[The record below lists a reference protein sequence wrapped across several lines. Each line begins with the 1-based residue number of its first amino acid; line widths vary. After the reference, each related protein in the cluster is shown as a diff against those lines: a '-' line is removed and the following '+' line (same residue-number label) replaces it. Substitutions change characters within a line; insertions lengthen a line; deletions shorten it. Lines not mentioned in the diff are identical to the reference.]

1 MKNATMEELEKLIRD
16 DICGICDELGADGKC
31 SELAQG
37 ECSLFHLFPLVA
49 QTIQET
55 TSDDIN
61 VYLRAIR
68 EKVCTICLSEP
79 PGAGC
84 VKRIEARCA
93 LDSYLPL
100 IVDVI
105 ERTSGKAF
113 ERSVL

>member
-1 MKNATMEELEKLIRD
+1 MTGVTTEDLEKLIKEE
-16 DICGICDELGADGKC
+16 ICGICDELGPDGKC
-31 SELAQG
+31 AELAQG
-37 ECSLFHLFPLVA
+37 ECALFRLFPLVA

-68 EKVCTICLSEP
+68 EKVCTICLNEP
-79 PGAGC
+79 IGAGC
-84 VKRIEARCA
+84 AKRIEARCA

-100 IVDVI
+100 IVDAI

>member
-1 MKNATMEELEKLIRD
+1 MTTATTEELEKLIRD
-16 DICGICDELGADGKC
+16 EICGICDELGRDGKC
-31 SELAQG
+31 NEPTQG

-61 VYLRAIR
+61 VYLRAVR
-68 EKVCTICLSEP
+68 EKVCTVCLNEP

-93 LDSYLPL
+93 LDNYLPL
-100 IVDVI
+100 IIDAV
-105 ERTSGKAF
+105 ERASGKAF
-113 ERSVL
+113 ERSLL

>member
-1 MKNATMEELEKLIRD
+1 MTNVTTEELEELIREK
-16 DICGICDELGADGKC
+16 ICGICDEFGPDGKC

-49 QTIQET
+49 KTIQET
-55 TSDDIN
+55 TSEDIN

-68 EKVCTICLSEP
+68 ERVCTICLSEP

-84 VKRIEARCA
+84 EKRIEARCA

-100 IVDVI
+100 IVDAI
-105 ERTSGKAF
+105 ERTTGKAF

>member
-1 MKNATMEELEKLIRD
+1 MTNVTTEELEKLIREE
-16 DICGICDELGADGKC
+16 ICGICDELGPDGKC
-31 SELAQG
+31 GELAQG

-68 EKVCTICLSEP
+68 EKVCTVCLSEP

-84 VKRIEARCA
+84 AKRIEVRCA

-100 IVDVI
+100 IVDAI
-105 ERTSGKAF
+105 ERTTGKAF